1 VPVTE
6 NKRRLDKILD
16 GHYLEDITSRSTSEV
31 RSKRA
36 EAQEEEA
43 LLSYERRLL
52 HGRLAILKKELE
64 RRASGGATE
73 SILELLP
80 AILSDDGPRGPSRGQ
95 FPGAD
100 PNLEFTH
107 PHRRVTKLVSD
118 DTLANLPNLQETE
131 IRGIV
136 GELESAEHDVSALR
150 RPLLDVLDTLNK
162 ELARRY
168 QSGEA
173 DPSDVLTGR

>member
-1 VPVTE
+1 VTE
-6 NKRRLDKILD
+6 NKRRLDHILAAD
-16 GHYLEDITSRSTSEV
+16 YLVDLSARSTGEV
-31 RSKRA
+31 RTMRA
-36 EAQEEEA
+36 ETQEEEA
-43 LLSYERRLL
+43 LLSYERRML

-64 RRASGGATE
+64 RRANGGDAG
-73 SILELLP
+73 SLLELLP
-80 AILSDDGPRGPSRGQ
+80 SILSDQDQRGPSRGS

-100 PNLEFTH
+100 PNLDFAH

-118 DTLANLPNLQETE
+118 DTIANLPALDEAE
-131 IRGIV
+131 IRRIV
-136 GELESAEHDVSALR
+136 GELETAEHEVSAVR
-150 RPLLDVLDTLNK
+150 RPLLDVLDALNK

>member
-1 VPVTE
+1 VTG
-6 NKRRLDKILD
+6 NKRRLDHILAAD
-16 GHYLEDITSRSTSEV
+16 YLSDLPARSTGEV
-31 RSKRA
+31 RTMRA
-36 EAQEEEA
+36 ETQEEEA
-43 LLSYERRLL
+43 LLSYERRML

-64 RRASGGATE
+64 RRANGGDAG
-73 SILELLP
+73 SLLELLP
-80 AILSDDGPRGPSRGQ
+80 SILSDQDQRGPSRGS

-100 PNLEFTH
+100 PNLDFAH

-118 DTLANLPNLQETE
+118 DTIANLPALDEAE
-131 IRGIV
+131 IRRIV
-136 GELESAEHDVSALR
+136 GELETAEHEVSATR
-150 RPLLDVLDTLNK
+150 RPLLDVLDALNK

>member
-1 VPVTE
+1 VTE
-6 NKRRLDKILD
+6 NKRRLDHILAA
-16 GHYLEDITSRSTSEV
+16 GYLTDLPARSTGEV
-31 RSKRA
+31 RTMRA
-36 EAQEEEA
+36 ETQEEEA
-43 LLSYERRLL
+43 LLSYERRML

-64 RRASGGATE
+64 RRANGVDAGSL
-73 SILELLP
+73 LELLP
-80 AILSDDGPRGPSRGQ
+80 SILSDQDQRGPSRGS

-100 PNLEFTH
+100 PNLDFAH

-118 DTLANLPNLQETE
+118 DTIANLPALDEAE
-131 IRGIV
+131 IRRIV
-136 GELESAEHDVSALR
+136 SELEAAEREVSAVR
-150 RPLLDVLDTLNK
+150 RPLLDVLDALNK

>member
-1 VPVTE
+1 VTE
-6 NKRRLDKILD
+6 KKRRLDRILAAE
-16 GHYLEDITSRSTSEV
+16 YLADVSARSTGEV
-31 RSKRA
+31 RIMRA
-36 EAQEEEA
+36 ETQEEEA
-43 LLSYERRLL
+43 LLSYERRML

-64 RRASGGATE
+64 RRANGGDAT
-73 SILELLP
+73 SLLELLP
-80 AILSDDGPRGPSRGQ
+80 SILSDKGQRGTNRGS

-100 PNLEFTH
+100 PNLDFAH

-118 DTLANLPNLQETE
+118 DTIANLPALDEAE
-131 IRGIV
+131 IRRIIN
-136 GELESAEHDVSALR
+136 ELESAEREVSDIR
-150 RPLLDVLDTLNK
+150 RPLLDVLDLLNK

>member
-1 VPVTE
+1 MTE
-6 NKRRLDKILD
+6 KKRRLDRILAAE
-16 GHYLEDITSRSTSEV
+16 YLADVSARSTAEV
-31 RSKRA
+31 RTMRA
-36 EAQEEEA
+36 ETQEEEA
-43 LLSYERRLL
+43 LLSYERRML

-64 RRASGGATE
+64 RRANGGDAG
-73 SILELLP
+73 SLLELLP
-80 AILSDDGPRGPSRGQ
+80 SILSDQDQRGPSRGS

-100 PNLEFTH
+100 PNLDFAH

-118 DTLANLPNLQETE
+118 DTIANLPALDEAE
-131 IRGIV
+131 IRRIV
-136 GELESAEHDVSALR
+136 VELEAAEQEVSAVR
-150 RPLLDVLDTLNK
+150 RPLLDVLDALNK

>member
-1 VPVTE
+1 MTD
-6 NKRRLDKILD
+6 NKRRLDHILAAD
-16 GHYLEDITSRSTSEV
+16 YLADLPARATGEV
-31 RSKRA
+31 RAMRS

-43 LLSYERRLL
+43 LLSYERRML

-64 RRASGGATE
+64 RRASGGAPE
-73 SILELLP
+73 SLLDLLP
-80 AILSDDGPRGPSRGQ
+80 SILSDQDHRGPSRGS

-100 PNLEFTH
+100 PNLDFAH

-118 DTLANLPNLQETE
+118 DTIANLPALDEAE
-131 IRGIV
+131 IRRIV
-136 GELESAEHDVSALR
+136 GELETAEHEVSSVR
-150 RPLLDVLDTLNK
+150 RPLLDVMDTLTK

-173 DPSDVLTGR
+173 DPSDVLAGG

>member
-1 VPVTE
+1 VPD
-6 NKRRLDKILD
+6 NKRRLDHILAAE
-16 GHYLEDITSRSTSEV
+16 YLADLPSRSTGEV
-31 RSKRA
+31 RTMRA
-36 EAQEEEA
+36 ETQEEEA
-43 LLSYERRLL
+43 LLSYERRML

-64 RRASGGATE
+64 RRAKGGDAE
-73 SILELLP
+73 SLLELLP
-80 AILSDDGPRGPSRGQ
+80 SILSDQDQRGPSRGS

-100 PNLEFTH
+100 PNLDFAH

-118 DTLANLPNLQETE
+118 DTIANLPALDEAE
-131 IRGIV
+131 IRRII
-136 GELESAEHDVSALR
+136 GELEAAEHEVSAVR
-150 RPLLDVLDTLNK
+150 RPLLDVLDALNK

>member
-1 VPVTE
+1 VTE
-6 NKRRLDKILD
+6 NKRRLDHILAAD
-16 GHYLEDITSRSTSEV
+16 YLADLSARSTGEV
-31 RSKRA
+31 RTMRA
-36 EAQEEEA
+36 ETQEEEA
-43 LLSYERRLL
+43 LLSYERRML

-64 RRASGGATE
+64 RRANGGDAG
-73 SILELLP
+73 SLLELLP
-80 AILSDDGPRGPSRGQ
+80 SILSDQDQRGPSRGS

-100 PNLEFTH
+100 PNLDFAH

-118 DTLANLPNLQETE
+118 DTIANLPALDEAE
-131 IRGIV
+131 IRRIV
-136 GELESAEHDVSALR
+136 GELEAAEHEVSGVR
-150 RPLLDVLDTLNK
+150 RPLLDVLDALNK

>member
-1 VPVTE
+1 MPE
-6 NKRRLDKILD
+6 NKRRLDHILAAD
-16 GHYLEDITSRSTSEV
+16 YLADLSARSTADV
-31 RSKRA
+31 RTMRA
-36 EAQEEEA
+36 ETQEEEA
-43 LLSYERRLL
+43 LLSYERRML

-64 RRASGGATE
+64 RRANGGDVG
-73 SILELLP
+73 SLVDLLP
-80 AILSDDGPRGPSRGQ
+80 SILSDQDQRGPSRGS

-100 PNLEFTH
+100 PNFDFGH

-118 DTLANLPNLQETE
+118 DTIANLPALDEAE
-131 IRGIV
+131 VRRII
-136 GELESAEHDVSALR
+136 GELESAEHDVSTQR
-150 RPLLDVLDTLNK
+150 RPLLDVLDALNK

>member
-1 VPVTE
+1 M
-6 NKRRLDKILD
+6 
-16 GHYLEDITSRSTSEV
+16 
-31 RSKRA
+31 RA
-36 EAQEEEA
+36 ETQEEEA
-43 LLSYERRLL
+43 LLSYERRML

-64 RRASGGATE
+64 RRANGVDAGSL
-73 SILELLP
+73 LELLP
-80 AILSDDGPRGPSRGQ
+80 SILSDQDQRGPSRGS

-100 PNLEFTH
+100 PNLDFAH

-118 DTLANLPNLQETE
+118 DTIANLPALDEAE
-131 IRGIV
+131 IRRIV
-136 GELESAEHDVSALR
+136 SELEAAEREVSAVR
-150 RPLLDVLDTLNK
+150 RPLLDVLDALNK